1 MLAIRK
7 TKQKSIILLIY
18 LKGIKVMKEK
28 QKLIMELNFT
38 KERLKHI
45 KKIDS
50 MEKEIKELKL
60 IIQDIQYDIELINKR

>member
-1 MLAIRK
+1 
-7 TKQKSIILLIY
+7 
-18 LKGIKVMKEK
+18 MKEK

-45 KKIDS
+45 KKIDF

>member
-1 MLAIRK
+1 
-7 TKQKSIILLIY
+7 
-18 LKGIKVMKEK
+18 MKEK

-60 IIQDIQYDIELINKR
+60 IIQDIQYDIELINNKV